1 MIILEKKF
9 DNLKGGLWNQRK
21 QTERKFNIRI
31 FLYLDLAYI
40 KNTKINYAMNK
51 LKKLTNVTHLKVL
64 AEIFSAYREINL
76 VRKNDKK
83 IH

>member
-1 MIILEKKF
+1 MESKK
-9 DNLKGGLWNQRK
+9 KHNQKRK

-76 VRKNDKK
+76 VRKNVKK

>member
-1 MIILEKKF
+1 MESKK
-9 DNLKGGLWNQRK
+9 KHNQKRK

-76 VRKNDKK
+76 VIKNDKK

>member
-1 MIILEKKF
+1 MESKK
-9 DNLKGGLWNQRK
+9 KHNQKRK

-64 AEIFSAYREINL
+64 AKIFSAYREINL

>member
-1 MIILEKKF
+1 MESKK
-9 DNLKGGLWNQRK
+9 KHNQKRK

-51 LKKLTNVTHLKVL
+51 LKKLTNVAHLKVL

>member
-1 MIILEKKF
+1 MESKK
-9 DNLKGGLWNQRK
+9 KHNQKRK

-40 KNTKINYAMNK
+40 KNTKINCAMNK
-51 LKKLTNVTHLKVL
+51 LKRLTNVTHLKVL

>member
-1 MIILEKKF
+1 MESKK
-9 DNLKGGLWNQRK
+9 KHNQKRK
-21 QTERKFNIRI
+21 QTERKFTIRI

>member
-1 MIILEKKF
+1 MESKK
-9 DNLKGGLWNQRK
+9 KHNQKRK

-83 IH
+83 YTNTFDL

>member
-1 MIILEKKF
+1 MESKK
-9 DNLKGGLWNQRK
+9 KHNQKRK

-51 LKKLTNVTHLKVL
+51 LKKLTNITHLKVL
-64 AEIFSAYREINL
+64 AFSA
-76 VRKNDKK
+76 
-83 IH
+83 

>member
-1 MIILEKKF
+1 MESKK
-9 DNLKGGLWNQRK
+9 KHNQKRK

-40 KNTKINYAMNK
+40 KNTKINYAM
-51 LKKLTNVTHLKVL
+51 TNVTHLKVL

>member
-1 MIILEKKF
+1 
-9 DNLKGGLWNQRK
+9 
-21 QTERKFNIRI
+21 
-31 FLYLDLAYI
+31 
-40 KNTKINYAMNK
+40 MNK

>member
-1 MIILEKKF
+1 MESKK
-9 DNLKGGLWNQRK
+9 KHNQKRK

-51 LKKLTNVTHLKVL
+51 LKRLTNVTHLKVL

-83 IH
+83 IHLHI

>member
-1 MIILEKKF
+1 MESKK
-9 DNLKGGLWNQRK
+9 KHNQKRK

-64 AEIFSAYREINL
+64 AEIFSAYRAINL

>member
-1 MIILEKKF
+1 MESKK
-9 DNLKGGLWNQRK
+9 KHNQKRK

-64 AEIFSAYREINL
+64 AEIFSAYTEINL

>member
-1 MIILEKKF
+1 MESKK
-9 DNLKGGLWNQRK
+9 KHNQKRK

-64 AEIFSAYREINL
+64 AKIFSAYREINL
-76 VRKNDKK
+76 VTKNDKK

>member
-1 MIILEKKF
+1 MESKK
-9 DNLKGGLWNQRK
+9 KHNQKRK

>member
-9 DNLKGGLWNQRK
+9 DNLKGGLWNQRRN
-21 QTERKFNIRI
+21 TIT
-31 FLYLDLAYI
+31 LYLDLAYI

>member
-1 MIILEKKF
+1 MESKK
-9 DNLKGGLWNQRK
+9 KHNQKRK

-51 LKKLTNVTHLKVL
+51 LKRLTNVTHLKVL

>member
-1 MIILEKKF
+1 MESKK
-9 DNLKGGLWNQRK
+9 KHNQKRK

-64 AEIFSAYREINL
+64 AKIFSAYREINL

-83 IH
+83 MH